1 MSLKTKILLLS
12 ILPLLLVASLFT
24 VINVNQAHTLSEEEI
39 STFEENL
46 LASKRR
52 ELKNYISLVLTSIEH
67 IVQDETLGEQA
78 AREGVKRILNRLTY
92 GEDGYFFVYDQNG
105 VNLVHPILGELVGRN
120 LYDLQDTNGDY
131 VIRNLLRKAEEGGGF
146 HRYFWNKPST
156 GKDEEKLSYVVQ
168 VPGWNWMIGTGLY
181 IDDIAEEVRK
191 IRSQVDINIRNT
203 FFTLLVVVVGT
214 VILIALVGIAINL
227 HESKLADI
235 RLRELA
241 HKSVQFQVS
250 ERRRFARELH
260 DGINQL
266 MVSVKFRIESAINKI
281 QKGQNSPIDD
291 LVNGNRVLND
301 AIQEVRR
308 ISHDLRPRLLDDM
321 GLRVALESLIVQF
334 SERTDINAEM
344 IIDFSAERLPEDIE
358 ITIYRLVQEALTN
371 IERHAG
377 VCNVELIIRQS
388 RGKITLVV
396 EDDGQG
402 FELTS
407 EYEGEGI
414 GLRNM
419 QERIELLEGDFSIQS
434 KKGEGTRLKA
444 ILPSEVT

>member
-1 MSLKTKILLLS
+1 
-12 ILPLLLVASLFT
+12 
-24 VINVNQAHTLSEEEI
+24 
-39 STFEENL
+39 
-46 LASKRR
+46 
-52 ELKNYISLVLTSIEH
+52 
-67 IVQDETLGEQA
+67 
-78 AREGVKRILNRLTY
+78 
-92 GEDGYFFVYDQNG
+92 
-105 VNLVHPILGELVGRN
+105 
-120 LYDLQDTNGDY
+120 
-131 VIRNLLRKAEEGGGF
+131 
-146 HRYFWNKPST
+146 
-156 GKDEEKLSYVVQ
+156 
-168 VPGWNWMIGTGLY
+168 
-181 IDDIAEEVRK
+181 
-191 IRSQVDINIRNT
+191 
-203 FFTLLVVVVGT
+203 
-214 VILIALVGIAINL
+214 
-227 HESKLADI
+227 
-235 RLRELA
+235 
-241 HKSVQFQVS
+241 
-250 ERRRFARELH
+250 
-260 DGINQL
+260 
-266 MVSVKFRIESAINKI
+266 MVSVKYRIESAINKI
-281 QKGQNSPIDD
+281 QKGQNSPIKD
-291 LVNGNRVLND
+291 LVNGKRVLND

-388 RGKITLVV
+388 RGQVTLIV

-402 FELTS
+402 FEPTK

-434 KKGEGTRLKA
+434 KMGEGTRLRA